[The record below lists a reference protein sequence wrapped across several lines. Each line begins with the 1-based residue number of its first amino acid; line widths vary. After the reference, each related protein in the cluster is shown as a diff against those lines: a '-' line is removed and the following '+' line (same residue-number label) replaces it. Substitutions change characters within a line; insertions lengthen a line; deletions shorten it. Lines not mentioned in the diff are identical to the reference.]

1 MVKRRCGFYLW
12 VRKILW
18 RRAGQPTPVFLL
30 GKPHGQRSLVGYSP
44 WGGERVGNN
53 LATKYQ
59 QQLTEDN
66 LFHEEADFLLRVIGS
81 GPGSEQSSEKKSSSV
96 VVPTFLVPETG
107 FVEDNFSTM
116 AGGWLRW

>member
-1 MVKRRCGFYLW
+1 MQETW
-12 VRKILW
+12 VQTLGLEDPLEKGMATHSSIL
-18 RRAGQPTPVFLL
+18 AGKTPWTE
-30 GKPHGQRSLVGYSP
+30 KPGGYSP